1 MLTIQKLINQLQR
14 SVDELGFDLDATVL
28 IDVID
33 DQGIAYQTS
42 DIFVDNDSCCLQLL
56 SINAYVG
63 DNEDE
68 FIDFDKMNNDQKIA
82 YVAERNGYIKDGT
95 GLNEYGHEFR
105 DDNGQALFIDEQENE
120 DAN

>member
-1 MLTIQKLINQLQR
+1 MLTIQKLINELQR
-14 SVDELGFDLDATVL
+14 SVDELGFDSNATVL

-42 DIFVDNDSCCLQLL
+42 DILVDNDSCCLQLL

-68 FIDFDKMNNDQKIA
+68 FIDFDKMNNSQKLAFLI
-82 YVAERNGYIKDGT
+82 ERNGYIEDGT

-105 DDNGQALFIDEQENE
+105 DDNGLALFIDERENE
-120 DAN
+120 DE